1 MPPAGFFVEERSR
14 GNNSGQDTERMDL
27 DIIAIAKRAGLSFM
41 ELNEF
46 SVQDLLDYVHAFTGA
61 KDGRPRMAT
70 QANIDKFYAN

>member
-1 MPPAGFFVEERSR
+1 M
-14 GNNSGQDTERMDL
+14 

-70 QANIDKFYAN
+70 QADIDKFYAN